1 MSQDRDKVE
10 HGLTLKIKYTYFYT
24 FGAGRNMGNRIH
36 IKNKKAYHDYEILEK
51 YVAGIQ
57 LQGTEIK
64 SIRMGKVSLVE
75 SYCLFVNNE
84 LYVRGMQIAD
94 YAWSSYNKHVPGRD
108 RKLLLTRHELKKLKR
123 KTRESG
129 LTIVTLRLFI
139 SDSGYAKLEIGLARG
154 KKEYDKRETIK
165 RKDAQRQLDRLKKI
179 K

>member
-1 MSQDRDKVE
+1 MANQVNIR
-10 HGLTLKIKYTYFYT
+10 
-24 FGAGRNMGNRIH
+24 
-36 IKNKKAYHDYEILEK
+36 NKKAYHDYEILEK

-64 SIRMGKVSLVE
+64 SIRNGKVSLVE
-75 SYCLFVNNE
+75 AYCFFDKNE
-84 LYVRGMQIAD
+84 LYVRGMQIAE
-94 YAWSSYNKHVPGRD
+94 YAWGSFNKHVPGRD
-108 RKLLLTRHELKKLKR
+108 RKLLLNRSELKKLQR

-129 LTIVTLRLFI
+129 LTIAVLRIFL

-165 RKDAQRQLDRLKKI
+165 RKDAQRQLERMHKI